1 MEDFRFISLDTVDQ
15 LSLHDCECSRLWFD
29 GESLILDMEWME
41 VLSSHPDNP
50 YDKAH
55 QSTEGRIILTDPVI
69 LSGSLTVRG
78 CQEDR
83 EIQTL
88 EKLDLGG
95 FEILDFDGEP
105 DGDRFRLRIFAAFS
119 GSTELEYIELTLTYS
134 SSTVMF
140 SELTTESWFE
150 DEKFKG

>member
-1 MEDFRFISLDTVDQ
+1 MEDFIYVSQDTVDQ

-29 GESLILDMEWME
+29 GESLIFDMEWME

-55 QSTEGRIILTDPVI
+55 QSTEGRIILTDPEI
-69 LSGSLTVRG
+69 ISGSLTVRG

-83 EIQTL
+83 EIQSL
-88 EKLDLGG
+88 EQLDLGG
-95 FEILDFDGEP
+95 FEILDFDEEP
-105 DGDRFRLRIFAAFS
+105 AEKGFRLRLFGDFS
-119 GSTELEYIELTLTYS
+119 GSTELEYIELTLAYS
-134 SSTVMF
+134 ASTVMF